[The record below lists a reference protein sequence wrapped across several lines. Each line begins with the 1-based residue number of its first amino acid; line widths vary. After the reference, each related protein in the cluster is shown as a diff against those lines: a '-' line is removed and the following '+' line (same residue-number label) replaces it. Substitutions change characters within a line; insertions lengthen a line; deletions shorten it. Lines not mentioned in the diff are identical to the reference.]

1 MKASFPLH
9 AGSTCDANTCKMHA
23 RHDLNKQEFTH
34 MFTVSLR
41 GMRLERG
48 NFSPIRHR
56 HNSNRD
62 QLSSARPVPLSN
74 AMQAIG
80 PDGGVLS
87 TPNRSIGQDRT
98 HPSSEAPHP
107 NVSCTGKVGARCL
120 FCHVVIRE
128 GHGRCIVASPSVV
141 YPAVA
146 DSMAAASA
154 TPPTGSNDKHRK
166 GKGGD
171 MEATRDG
178 SPQHSGVDP
187 MKAGQSGR
195 RGTSEDLPALLRNFG
210 LPVPPPSRGNDYLH
224 LLTPSSSS
232 QSPTAPAPLLRGA
245 QPGFCRNSL
254 ARDARGKLIPR
265 KALSPALRAC
275 PSSLLYLD
283 HAIWLQ
289 ARRGRNLPAKQDS
302 CHAPDAVR
310 QHGSQLR
317 ARHSLQAHNGYGRA
331 TLRPLGPAQG
341 PKRLS
346 AVRVTD

>member
-9 AGSTCDANTCKMHA
+9 VGSTCDTNTCRMHA
-23 RHDLNKQEFTH
+23 RHDLNKQEFTR
-34 MFTVSLR
+34 MSTVSLR

-56 HNSNRD
+56 HSSNRD

-80 PDGGVLS
+80 PDDGVLS
-87 TPNRSIGQDRT
+87 TPNRSIGQHRT

-107 NVSCTGKVGARCL
+107 NASCTGKVGARCL

-141 YPAVA
+141 NHAVP

-166 GKGGD
+166 EKGGD
-171 MEATRDG
+171 MEATRDC
-178 SPQHSGVDP
+178 SPQHSGVVP

-224 LLTPSSSS
+224 LLLPSSSS
-232 QSPTAPAPLLRGA
+232 QSPTAPAPLRGA
-245 QPGFCRNSL
+245 QPGFCGNSL
-254 ARDARGKLIPR
+254 ARDARGKIVPR
-265 KALSPALRAC
+265 KAPSPALRAC
-275 PSSLLYLD
+275 PSSLLHLD
-283 HAIWLQ
+283 HAIRLQ

-302 CHAPDAVR
+302 CPAPDAVR
-310 QHGSQLR
+310 QPGPQIR

-331 TLRPLGPAQG
+331 TLRPFGPAQG
-341 PKRLS
+341 PRGLS